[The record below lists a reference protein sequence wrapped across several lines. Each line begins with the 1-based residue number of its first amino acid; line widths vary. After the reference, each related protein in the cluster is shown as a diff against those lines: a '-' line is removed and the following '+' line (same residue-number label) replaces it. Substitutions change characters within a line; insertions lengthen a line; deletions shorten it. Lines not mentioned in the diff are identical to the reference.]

1 MRGTQG
7 GLKEPPFFVFV
18 SHGVTRNLKCKRI
31 QCDEIWAFVYSKDKN
46 IPQGMAG
53 KFGVG
58 SVWTWTALDAD
69 TKLIPCWMVG
79 SRDGDAADAFMQ
91 NLAGGLAHRVR
102 LTTDGHRA

>member
-69 TKLIPCWMVG
+69 TKLIPCWMDRATVTQRTR
-79 SRDGDAADAFMQ
+79 SCKTLLDGLPIAC
-91 NLAGGLAHRVR
+91 G
-102 LTTDGHRA
+102 